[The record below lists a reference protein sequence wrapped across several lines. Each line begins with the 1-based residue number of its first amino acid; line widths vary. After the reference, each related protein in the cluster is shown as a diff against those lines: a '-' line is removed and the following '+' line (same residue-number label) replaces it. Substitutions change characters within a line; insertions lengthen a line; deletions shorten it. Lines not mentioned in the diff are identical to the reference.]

1 MEGAYNVSCFAH
13 LLTVIAILMQIFT
26 PILHWI
32 DGKNGPAPKPVP
44 YPYGS
49 RGPKELDSFIA
60 KYGYKRT
67 VPE

>member
-1 MEGAYNVSCFAH
+1 MIVHEADNGG
-13 LLTVIAILMQIFT
+13 QIFT

-32 DGKNGPAPKPVP
+32 DGQNGTAPTPLP

-49 RGPKELDSFIA
+49 RGPAKLDEFIA

-67 VPE
+67 E

>member
-1 MEGAYNVSCFAH
+1 MAPAEIRYVLCANRGRA
-13 LLTVIAILMQIFT
+13 QIFT

-49 RGPKELDSFIA
+49 RGPKELDPFIS

-67 VPE
+67 VAE